1 MVMWLFQNFAVCHDA
16 ARRAGLL
23 ATAEL
28 LVTYT
33 LPLFG
38 ALLEVNPLEFRRDLW
53 QNETRVPDL
62 SYDVVSVI
70 LRLAVLVQYRRIDRQ
85 THGDSI

>member
-1 MVMWLFQNFAVCHDA
+1 
-16 ARRAGLL
+16 LL